1 MKFLVVSDI
10 HGSYYYAKKFK
21 EIYEKENPDQI
32 IILGDLYYHG
42 PRNSLT
48 EEYSPMKVA

>member
-21 EIYEKENPDQI
+21 EIYEKENS
-32 IILGDLYYHG
+32 Y
-42 PRNSLT
+42 
-48 EEYSPMKVA
+48 

>member
-42 PRNSLT
+42 PRNALT
-48 EEYSPMKVA
+48 EEYNPS